1 MSVRSLARKIIKKPL
16 NALGL
21 DLVRYNP
28 HTQVGDF
35 IPLAAYGINTVID
48 VGAHKGEFARMMRKT
63 LPGAQIISFE
73 PLAEAFEG
81 LKSLMKGDPKFE
93 AFNFALGER
102 DGRLEMHKNE
112 WTQSSS
118 LLPMAELHKQ
128 VFTYT
133 KNETTEEIEIRR
145 LDDVLRDVT
154 LRPEILVKLD
164 TQGYEDKVILGGG
177 EVISKAKLVVVETSF
192 QTLYEGQPLFDD
204 IYQLLRARGFSY
216 AGNSYQLLS
225 PVDGTIMQVDAV
237 FVRR

>member
-1 MSVRSLARKIIKKPL
+1 MGVSSLARKIIRKPL

-21 DLVRYNP
+21 DIVRYNP
-28 HTQVGDF
+28 RHRAGDF
-35 IPLAAYGINTVID
+35 IPLAAYDINTVID
-48 VGAHKGEFARMMRKT
+48 VGAHAGEFARMIRRT

-73 PLAEAFEG
+73 PLGEPFRELAA
-81 LKSLMKGDPKFE
+81 SMRGDANFQ

-102 DGRLEMHKNE
+102 EGRVEMHKNE

-128 VFTYT
+128 AFTYT
-133 KNETTEEIEIRR
+133 RNETTEEIEIRR
-145 LDDVLRDVT
+145 LDDAVRDIR

-164 TQGYEDKVILGGG
+164 TQGYEDKVILGGE
-177 EVISKAKLVVVETSF
+177 EVISKARLVVAETSF

-204 IYQLLRARGFSY
+204 IYHLLRARGFSY

-225 PVDGTIMQVDAV
+225 PVDGTIMQADAV

>member
-1 MSVRSLARKIIKKPL
+1 MGVPSLARKIIKKPL

-21 DLVRYNP
+21 DIVRYNP
-28 HTQVGDF
+28 RYKLGDF
-35 IPLAAYGINTVID
+35 IPLGAYDINTVID
-48 VGAHKGEFARMMRKT
+48 VGAHKGEFARMMRKA

-73 PLAEAFEG
+73 PLAEAYQE
-81 LKSLMKGDPKFE
+81 LESSMKTDANFK

-102 DGRLEMHKNE
+102 DGRVEMHKNE

-128 VFTYT
+128 VFTNT
-133 KNETTEEIEIRR
+133 RNETSEEIEIRR
-145 LDDVLRDVT
+145 LDDVLRGVT
-154 LRPEILVKLD
+154 LKPEILVKLD

-177 EVISKAKLVVVETSF
+177 EIISQARLMVVETSF
-192 QTLYEGQPLFDD
+192 ETLYEGQPLFDD
-204 IYQLLRARGFSY
+204 IYQLLRARNFSY

-237 FVRR
+237 FIRR

>member
-21 DLVRYNP
+21 DLVRYNR

-35 IPLAAYGINTVID
+35 IPLASYGINTVID

-73 PLAEAFEG
+73 PLAEAYRE
-81 LKSLMKGDPKFE
+81 LESAMKADANFR
-93 AFNFALGER
+93 AFNFALGEQ
-102 DGRLEMHKNE
+102 DGRVEMHKNE

-128 VFTYT
+128 VFAYT
-133 KNETTEEIEIRR
+133 QNETSEEIEIRR
-145 LDDVLRDVT
+145 LDDVLRGVE
-154 LRPEILVKLD
+154 LKPEILVKLD

-177 EVISKAKLVVVETSF
+177 EVIARARLMVVETSF

-225 PVDGTIMQVDAV
+225 PADGTIMQVDAV
-237 FVRR
+237 FIRR